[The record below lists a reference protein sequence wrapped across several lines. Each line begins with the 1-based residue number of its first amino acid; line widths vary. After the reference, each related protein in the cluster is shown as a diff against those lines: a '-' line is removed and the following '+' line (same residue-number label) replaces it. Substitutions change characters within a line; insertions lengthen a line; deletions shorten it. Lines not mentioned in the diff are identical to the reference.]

1 MDFLFGEK
9 EEQLRTEIRAF
20 VRDNLPKNYIS
31 RISEEEHSDEEWA
44 FSMSISKKLAEKKWL
59 CMHWPKEYGGLDA
72 SMWEMAVYKQEVGYW
87 GIPGTL
93 MGMGGVGWVG
103 PSLMKF
109 GTEKQKEKYLPLIA
123 SGHEDGLWCTGY
135 SEPDAGSDFAN
146 IQTSA
151 QKNGDHYIING
162 QKVWT
167 SVGHRTRWCWLA
179 ARTDPEASR
188 HKGISV
194 IIVDMQS
201 EGVKVRPLPNLI
213 GLHSFN
219 EVFFDNVKVPVEN
232 LVGKENNGW
241 HQLMVALGFERGSHV
256 FLVLGNLTRMFDEM
270 INFANKTGL
279 IKKPVIRQKLADLA
293 VDIEALRLLAL
304 ESTWKMDNNMEAVYE
319 PSRDKAYSDAIN
331 ENLSVIGTE
340 LVGAYSQI
348 ESLDNE
354 NRWAKVKG
362 ALEHYY
368 WMSPGLSIAAGTT
381 DTQKNIIGQFGLKL
395 PKAY

>member
-1 MDFLFGEK
+1 MNFLFGEK
-9 EEQLRTEIRAF
+9 EENLKREIREF
-20 VRDNLPKNYIS
+20 VRENLPKDYIS
-31 RISEEEHSDEEWA
+31 LISEEEHSDKEWA
-44 FSMSISKKLAEKKWL
+44 FSMAISKKLAEKKWL
-59 CMHWPKEYGGLDA
+59 CMHWPKEYGGMDA
-72 SMWEMAVYKQEVGYW
+72 SIWEQAIYKQEVGYW

-109 GTEKQKEKYLPLIA
+109 GTEEQKEKYLPLIS

-146 IQTSA
+146 IQTLA
-151 QKNGDHYIING
+151 QKEGDRYIING

-179 ARTDPEASR
+179 ARTDPETSR

-194 IIVDMQS
+194 IIVDMKS
-201 EGVKVRPLPNLI
+201 EGVTVRPIPNLI

-219 EVFFDNVKVPVEN
+219 EVFFNNVEVPVEN

-256 FLVLGNLTRMFDEM
+256 FLVLGYLTRMFDEM
-270 INFANKTGL
+270 INFATETGMLKKT
-279 IKKPVIRQKLADLA
+279 VIRQKLADLA
-293 VDIEALRLLAL
+293 VDIEALTLLSH
-304 ESTWKMDNNMEAVYE
+304 ESIWKMDNNMEAVYE
-319 PSRDKAYSDAIN
+319 PSRDKAYSDTIN
-331 ENLSVIGTE
+331 EKLGIIGTE
-340 LVGAYSQI
+340 LVGAYSQV
-348 ESLDNE
+348 ESLDNR
-354 NRWAKVKG
+354 NRWARVKG

-368 WMSPGLSIAAGTT
+368 WMAPGLSIAAGTT
-381 DTQKNIIGQFGLKL
+381 DTQRNIIGQFGLKL
-395 PKAY
+395 PRTY